1 MSYVDNPACA
11 LFMNGMSHSE
21 HRSLIKALLH
31 RGNAFCV
38 CTNQHLRIIWT
49 KKRTVP
55 SKDKKPHSIQG
66 SVFVMLQ
73 AHRMWQLIFFPPHLV
88 ATMTRWWKPGVI
100 RRNTLIRQCELWHES
115 LRIRSLSFLL
125 KSVCSERP
133 RSENVVMEKTTR
145 QKDSLLQKSFPVGLW
160 NKYMVP

>member
-73 AHRMWQLIFFPPHLV
+73 AHRMWQLIFFFSSPCGHNDTV
-88 ATMTRWWKPGVI
+88 VETRRDQKEYINP
-100 RRNTLIRQCELWHES
+100 
-115 LRIRSLSFLL
+115 
-125 KSVCSERP
+125 SVRALTWVVTYQITFFPFKISERP